1 MLATSMPRIS
11 KVVLFAAT
19 GFVLGA
25 GIMFWSADRSDALEE
40 VSALLQTGET
50 VLGQPFSYTT
60 GTPAKVTAAIVT
72 MPPGGATG
80 WHEHPVP
87 VFGYVLEGEITVDYG
102 PHGKRVYR
110 KGDALMEAIDAA
122 HDGHNTGQGVARILA
137 VFMGAEGVSNT
148 MKVAAP
154 K

>member
-1 MLATSMPRIS
+1 MFATSAPRIL
-11 KVVLFAAT
+11 KAVLFAAS
-19 GFVLGA
+19 GFV
-25 GIMFWSADRSDALEE
+25 
-40 VSALLQTGET
+40 
-50 VLGQPFSYTT
+50 QPFSYPTKK
-60 GTPAKVTAAIVT
+60 PARVTAAIVT
-72 MPPGGATG
+72 MPPGGTTG

-87 VFGYVLEGEITVDYG
+87 LFGYMLEGEITVDYG

>member
-1 MLATSMPRIS
+1 MLATSMPRIL
-11 KVVLFAAT
+11 KVVLFAAP

-40 VSALLQTGET
+40 VNTLLVTSET
-50 VLGQPFSYTT
+50 ILGRPFSY
-60 GTPAKVTAAIVT
+60 PAKKPARVTAAIVT
-72 MPPGGATG
+72 MPPGGTTG

>member
-1 MLATSMPRIS
+1 MPTASTPHLA
-11 KVVLFAAT
+11 KAGLFAAASIL
-19 GFVLGA
+19 LGTFF
-25 GIMFWSADRSDALEE
+25 MFWSADRGDALEE
-40 VSALLQTGET
+40 VSPLLVTGET
-50 VLGQPFSYTT
+50 ILKQPFSYPT
-60 GTPAKVTAAIVT
+60 GKPKITAAIVT
-72 MPPGGATG
+72 MPPGGTTG

-110 KGDALMEAIDAA
+110 KGDSLMEAINTA

-137 VFMGAEGVSNT
+137 VFMGAEGVENT
-148 MKVAAP
+148 MKVAPP

>member
-1 MLATSMPRIS
+1 MFATSAPRIL
-11 KVVLFAAT
+11 KAVFFAAS

-25 GIMFWSADRSDALEE
+25 GIMFWSANRGDALEE
-40 VSALLQTGET
+40 VNTLLVTSET
-50 VLGQPFSYTT
+50 ILGQPFSYPTKN
-60 GTPAKVTAAIVT
+60 PARVTAAIVT
-72 MPPGGATG
+72 MPPGGTTG

-87 VFGYVLEGEITVDYG
+87 LFGYMLEGEITVDYG

>member
-1 MLATSMPRIS
+1 MLATSMPRIL

-25 GIMFWSADRSDALEE
+25 GIMFWSADRGDALEE
-40 VSALLQTGET
+40 VNTLLVMSET
-50 VLGQPFSYTT
+50 ILGQPFSYPA
-60 GTPAKVTAAIVT
+60 GIPAKVTAAIVT

-148 MKVAAP
+148 TKVAAP

>member
-1 MLATSMPRIS
+1 MFATSAPRIL
-11 KVVLFAAT
+11 KAVFFAAS

-25 GIMFWSADRSDALEE
+25 GIMFWSADRGDALEE
-40 VSALLQTGET
+40 VNTLLVTSET
-50 VLGQPFSYTT
+50 ILGQPFSYPTKK
-60 GTPAKVTAAIVT
+60 PARITAAIVT
-72 MPPGGATG
+72 MPPGGTTG

-87 VFGYVLEGEITVDYG
+87 LFGYMLEGEITVDYG